1 MVKEWILLEEANDLD
16 FKLEVGRFH
25 SLLAVL
31 RIESE
36 VLSKVKT
43 LQQTNLEIQKIRKEA
58 LEKKRPNFHAI
69 EDDVLK
75 FNGRLFMHA
84 QR

>member
-1 MVKEWILLEEANDLD
+1 MVKEWILLEEANGLD

-31 RIESE
+31 QIESE

-43 LQQTNLEIQKIRKEA
+43 LQQTNLEI
-58 LEKKRPNFHAI
+58 
-69 EDDVLK
+69 
-75 FNGRLFMHA
+75 
-84 QR
+84 